1 MHRLAVAFAI
11 VACGTSEQAP
21 QKKAKPAEAPAAT
34 QKPHTID
41 TLRMTL
47 PAGWTSTYD
56 AERDTWLFTT
66 PPIADG
72 RTASARIERADPS
85 AVASPDAYLHK
96 RLALW
101 DKGTTASIESRQSV
115 KDGFAMTVV
124 VKPAID
130 PDHPK
135 REAYVVRELGS
146 VWYQCLSEWIPDD
159 ATREQ
164 LLALCKSLVL

>member
-1 MHRLAVAFAI
+1 MRRIALAIAL
-11 VACGTSEQAP
+11 VACGKQTEPPS
-21 QKKAKPAEAPAAT
+21 KTKPIEAPVVE
-34 QKPHTID
+34 QKPHKLD
-41 TLRMTL
+41 TLKMVL

-56 AERDTWLFTT
+56 AEWDTWLFTT
-66 PPIADG
+66 PPIPDG

-101 DKGTTASIESRQSV
+101 DKGTTATIESRASV

-124 VKPAID
+124 VTPAVD

-135 REAYVVRELGS
+135 RETYVVRELGS
-146 VWYQCLSEWIPDD
+146 VWYQCMSEWIPDE
-159 ATREQ
+159 ATRDQ
-164 LLALCKSLVL
+164 LLALCTSLVL